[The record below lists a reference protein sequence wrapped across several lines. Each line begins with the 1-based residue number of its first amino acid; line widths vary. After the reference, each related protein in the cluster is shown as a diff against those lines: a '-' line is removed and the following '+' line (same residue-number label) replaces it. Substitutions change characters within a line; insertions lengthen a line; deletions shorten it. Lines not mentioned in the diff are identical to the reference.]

1 MNVIIFCIQVM
12 EVLKESVEP
21 TIMNAVLKWNL
32 PHEYS
37 VIDSTPNSFHSMY
50 VGNSYTAYAFLR
62 KTCSQRIN
70 GKSLTSSAIISG
82 IIGEDVVQFVVSP
95 AIHFLPLDLSS
106 AYILTLTAIWS
117 RLLDL
122 EQVATCSKVKEEE
135 PEENNPISRNGYA
148 SSEYTRSIHK
158 QLVEISLLSNIP
170 TPLTYLTNES
180 ESRCKRIIQVLPYG
194 KNFCD
199 TQKSITVSSYH
210 KDRHRRRNHRH
221 HLRRCHFVSSGHASI
236 SLTSIARQTLS
247 NFSSRLKSMVGLFL
261 PDQNSVV
268 AGDVQM
274 LEDEVEYQ
282 EKKGSQL
289 QLDDAHNIIYPSFY
303 YNIPVSS
310 KMPSHSEKSKEM
322 TLLKNEVESSK
333 QSESL
338 NPLLWSSGGNVVTE
352 HSSDEEVEVN
362 ISDNESDS
370 SVDPEWDDLK
380 PPSDLLPL
388 IHMQLHSGAWP
399 LVRPFSYA
407 VGIPIDEIRKLPLVS
422 KHNVRDN
429 TEDGANFWSTA
440 LAVVC
445 LEEHFAHLSSE
456 WEIIAFK
463 GRRWLECNQH
473 VCSLTMDEVYNVAR
487 KLVIKQT

>member
-1 MNVIIFCIQVM
+1 M
-12 EVLKESVEP
+12 LKESVEP
-21 TIMNAVLKWNL
+21 TIMNAMLKWNL
-32 PHEYS
+32 PYEYS
-37 VIDSTPNSFHSMY
+37 VIDNTPNSFHSMY
-50 VGNSYTAYAFLR
+50 VGNSYTAYAFLQ

-70 GKSLTSSAIISG
+70 ENSLTCSAIIFG
-82 IIGEDVVQFVVSP
+82 KIGEDVVKFVVNP
-95 AIHFLPLDLSS
+95 MIHFLTATPLDLSS
-106 AYILTLTAIWS
+106 AYILTQTAIWS
-117 RLLDL
+117 KLLDL
-122 EQVATCSKVKEEE
+122 EQVATCSIRKEE
-135 PEENNPISRNGYA
+135 PEEKTSVSRNGYA
-148 SSEYTRSIHK
+148 SSEYTHSIHQ
-158 QLVEISLLSNIP
+158 QLVEISLLTNIP

-180 ESRCKRIIQVLPYG
+180 ESRCRRIIQVLPYG
-194 KNFCD
+194 KNICD
-199 TQKSITVSSYH
+199 TQKSVTVSSYH
-210 KDRHRRRNHRH
+210 KDRHHRRNHRH

-236 SLTSIARQTLS
+236 SFTSIARQTLS

-261 PDQNSVV
+261 PDQSSVV

-289 QLDDAHNIIYPSFY
+289 QLDNAHNIIYPSFY
-303 YNIPVSS
+303 YNIPVAS
-310 KMPSHSEKSKEM
+310 KMPPHSEKSKEM
-322 TLLKNEVESSK
+322 TVLRNEVESSK
-333 QSESL
+333 QSESP
-338 NPLLWSSGGNVVTE
+338 NPLLWSSGGSIVTE

-388 IHMQLHSGAWP
+388 IHMQLYSGAWP

-422 KHNVRDN
+422 EHNVGES

-440 LAVVC
+440 LAVIC
-445 LEEHFAHLSSE
+445 LEEHFTHLSSE

-463 GRRWLECNQH
+463 GRRWLERNQH